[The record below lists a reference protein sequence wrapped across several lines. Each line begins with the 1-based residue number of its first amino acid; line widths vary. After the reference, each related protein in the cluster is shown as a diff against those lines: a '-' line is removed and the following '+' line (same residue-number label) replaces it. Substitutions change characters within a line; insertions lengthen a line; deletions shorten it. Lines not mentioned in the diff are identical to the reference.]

1 MMRILIASTHRTLV
15 GGVEKYLQA
24 LIPGLLDRG
33 HDVGFL
39 YEYTADPRM
48 EQMFQP
54 PAPIRTWCVAELG
67 VATAL
72 RSIAEWRPDVVYCH
86 GLDGAESV
94 AIESALLDRYPV
106 VLYVHNYDRTC
117 ATGRKCFSFPQIQ
130 SCTRRLGPACL
141 LLHYPRRCGGLHPG
155 IMWKRYRRHTQL
167 NARLPDHRAI
177 LVASSHMHA
186 ELLRNGARPETLHL
200 APLPTTDVVPQT
212 TPPRPKSFTGRILFV
227 GRLTDVKGAGHLIL
241 AIPRAA
247 EKLGRPLTLT
257 IAGDGAE
264 GPRLQEMSA
273 RLGVAV
279 EFAGWVQTPEK
290 LNLMR
295 QSDLLAVPSL
305 WPEPFGLVGIEAGCV
320 GLPAAAYAIGGI
332 QDWLLPAETGESA
345 PSDPPTVDGLAEA
358 IVRALA
364 SPEHYARLCH
374 GAWQFARRFTL
385 ENHLAQLEPI
395 LQVRSPGLESSPSAA
410 SPQPTLVTPH
420 HE

>member
-1 MMRILIASTHRTLV
+1 MMRILIASAHRNLI

-39 YEYTADPRM
+39 YEYPADPAK
-48 EQMFQP
+48 EQVHP
-54 PAPIRTWCVAELG
+54 PATPLRTWCVAELG
-67 VATAL
+67 VPAVLNSVAQ
-72 RSIAEWRPDVVYCH
+72 WRPDIVYCH

-94 AIESALLDRYPV
+94 SLESALLDRYPG

-117 ATGRKCFSFPQIQ
+117 ATGRKCFSFPKIQ
-130 SCTRRLGPACL
+130 ACTRQLGPACL

-155 IMWKRYRRHTQL
+155 TMWRRYQRHTQL
-167 NARLPDHRAI
+167 NSRLPDHRAI

-186 ELLRNGARPETLHL
+186 ELQRNGAKPETLHL
-200 APLPTTDVVPQT
+200 VPLPTTDVVPQPT
-212 TPPRPKSFTGRILFV
+212 LPRPKSFTGRILFV
-227 GRLTDVKGAGHLIL
+227 GRLTDVKGADHLIQ
-241 AIPRAA
+241 AIPKAA

-264 GPRLQEMSA
+264 GPKLREMSA

-332 QDWLLPAETGESA
+332 QDWLLPGETGESA
-345 PSDPPTVDGLAEA
+345 PSDPPTVEGLAEA

-364 SPEHYARLCH
+364 SPEHYARLCR
-374 GAWQFARRFTL
+374 GAWQFAQRFSL

-395 LQVRSPGLESSPSAA
+395 LGVESSL
-410 SPQPTLVTPH
+410 QPTPRPTSVAMH